1 MVLRFTDCI
10 LERFMTVVRKRQLLL
25 LIQWLLRSV
34 LLPVV
39 VIPVEAV
46 GLVGDPAV
54 GDGNNSRISDKNMPF
69 VYSLCRKRIK
79 GLYLYHSYFIKR

>member
-1 MVLRFTDCI
+1 M
-10 LERFMTVVRKRQLLL
+10 
-25 LIQWLLRSV
+25 
-34 LLPVV
+34 
-39 VIPVEAV
+39 EAV